1 MGAFEVRVSILRPL
15 ATVFAVYTDPNTFRW
30 CSYIRSARWIRG
42 QPWQEESRLEIE
54 TDDAI
59 RVVVDQVLTGFEP
72 RARVDFISHFSGIT
86 LITRM
91 TFRAVSDQ
99 ETEINGKMEFVGT
112 FSRIAGFAVESAI
125 ERRTRQ
131 FFDDLKRECEQS
143 IQQAASRAANPGPTA

>member
-1 MGAFEVRVSILRPL
+1 MGSFEVRVSILRPL
-15 ATVFAVYTDPNTFRW
+15 ATVFAVYTDPDTFHW
-30 CSYIRSARWIRG
+30 CSYLRSVRWVRG
-42 QPWQEESRLEIE
+42 KPWEEESRLEIE

-59 RVVVDQVLTGFEP
+59 RVVVDQVLTGFEA
-72 RARVDFISHFSGIT
+72 RSRVDFISHFSGIT

-112 FSRIAGFAVESAI
+112 FSRIAGFAVESTI

-131 FFDDLKRECEQS
+131 CFDDLKRECEKS
-143 IQQAASRAANPGPTA
+143 IPQAVSQAANPSPTA